1 MSTKNAFSYPIM
13 NVVEAACA
21 AQRINGAYEKNDRS
35 CYAQGTGENA
45 TKIIA
50 NREIM
55 KTILGSE
62 GKGEYQILPEDSELA
77 EKVLGYAKSM
87 ILEVVKG
94 TNNSF
99 VMLVAEIAQKEEI
112 TSPLHLAII
121 ASLPNSYFR
130 SRERLDQNMK
140 LFGKDNI
147 LDEAIGNKIQIE
159 VEAIRCNYSDNWNVY
174 YVTAIAGNS
183 TVFYSSKNKIE
194 TGKRFRISGTV
205 KDHKDNSRTQLTRV
219 KILETLE

>member
-1 MSTKNAFSYPIM
+1 MSAFSYPII
-13 NVVEAACA
+13 NVIEAACV
-21 AQRINGAYEKNDRS
+21 AQRINGAYEKYDR
-35 CYAQGTGENA
+35 YHNQLGANA
-45 TKIIA
+45 PKIVA

-55 KTILGSE
+55 KTVLRAE
-62 GKGEYQILPEDSELA
+62 DTGEYQILPEDRELA

-87 ILEVVKG
+87 MLEVVKG
-94 TNNSF
+94 SDNSF
-99 VMLVAEIAQKEEI
+99 VQLVAEIAQKEEI

-147 LDEAIGNKIQIE
+147 LDEAIGNKIQLE
-159 VEAIRCNYSDNWNVY
+159 VETIRCNYSDNWEVY
-174 YVTAIAGNS
+174 YVTAITGNS

-194 TGKRFRISGTV
+194 TGKRFRIAGTV
-205 KDHKDNSRTQLTRV
+205 KDHKDNTRTQLTRV
-219 KILETLE
+219 KVLETLE

>member
-1 MSTKNAFSYPIM
+1 MPAFSYPII
-13 NVVEAACA
+13 NVIEAACV
-21 AQRINGAYEKNDRS
+21 AQRINGAYEKYDR
-35 CYAQGTGENA
+35 YHNQLGANA
-45 TKIIA
+45 PKIVA

-55 KTILGSE
+55 KTVLRAE
-62 GKGEYQILPEDSELA
+62 DKGEYQILPEDSELA

-87 ILEVVKG
+87 MLEVVKG
-94 TNNSF
+94 SDNSF
-99 VMLVAEIAQKEEI
+99 VQLVAEIAQKEEI

-147 LDEAIGNKIQIE
+147 LDEAIGNKIQLE
-159 VEAIRCNYSDNWNVY
+159 VETIRCNYSDNWGVY
-174 YVTAIAGNS
+174 YVTAITGNS

-194 TGKRFRISGTV
+194 TGKRLRIAGTV
-205 KDHKDNSRTQLTRV
+205 KDHKDNTRTQLTRV
-219 KILETLE
+219 KVLETLE